1 MVMLSLFCNTF
12 HFSYMSQFVLIQVA
26 GSLKLSV
33 LVTILQML
41 LGLGSRVTEV
51 ECTCYYITDV
61 ARFR

>member
-1 MVMLSLFCNTF
+1 M
-12 HFSYMSQFVLIQVA
+12 LIQVA

-51 ECTCYYITDV
+51 ESTCYYITDV
-61 ARFR
+61 TRFR

>member
-1 MVMLSLFCNTF
+1 M
-12 HFSYMSQFVLIQVA
+12 
-26 GSLKLSV
+26 LSV